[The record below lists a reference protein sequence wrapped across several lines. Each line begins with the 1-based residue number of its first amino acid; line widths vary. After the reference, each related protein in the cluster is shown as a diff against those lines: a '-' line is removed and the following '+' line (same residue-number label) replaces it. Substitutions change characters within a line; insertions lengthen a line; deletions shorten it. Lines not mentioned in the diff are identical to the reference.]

1 MEDDG
6 DSDGHPKEIL
16 VNRTFYK
23 KMIYEGPQ
31 TFLKD
36 QNIRY
41 IFSYPE
47 QNLNFLPQRELE
59 IDNEIK
65 ETFLKMNNSNSSY
78 DFSLHYKI
86 YRAGSDIFAIW
97 GTNKNKVT
105 KSGHTLKANN
115 TFNKRD
121 VSETGVMYMKKLE
134 DFMLGDTKVKTYNS
148 LSNSQ
153 SDISEFAIENIIKP
167 EEFEAYYPDQSWVDS
182 KLEKAVILAEG
193 VYDTSNGK
201 TAHGLVRFTKRYDI
215 IGLIDSKLAGK
226 DAGEVLDG
234 KFRNIPIR
242 SKIKEFLGEHPDV
255 LIVGAAT
262 DGGLLPKEYR
272 PYIIEALKN
281 KIGIV
286 SGLHDFLSDDP
297 EFKEFSEAN
306 DVKITDVR
314 KMFLHK
320 CDFFTGEIEKVKS
333 KKIAVLGTDSAVGK
347 RTTSI
352 MLTEELNKGGH
363 SAIFIGTGQTGWMQG
378 AKYCALIDS
387 MINDFVAGGIETEI
401 VKAWNDNHPEFIIIG
416 GQGAILH
423 PAYPGGFEIIAA
435 GRPDT
440 IILQHSPKRK
450 YYDGFESYPI
460 QDIDKYIKVIES
472 LSGKKIAAITLNTEN
487 MAKDELEF
495 YKKYYFEKYGIPAI
509 APLYEGIN
517 ELVKILEKAD

>member
-6 DSDGHPKEIL
+6 DSDGHPKEFL
-16 VNRTFYK
+16 VNRSFYK
-23 KMIYEGPQ
+23 KIAYEEIQ

-36 QNIRY
+36 QNVRNVY
-41 IFSYPE
+41 SYVESNFIFSDKIE
-47 QNLNFLPQRELE
+47 LN
-59 IDNEIK
+59 DNESN
-65 ETFLKMNNSNSSY
+65 EAFLKIYNNNLSY
-78 DFSLHYKI
+78 DFSLQYKI
-86 YRAGSDIFAIW
+86 NIDVKFVSFSP
-97 GTNKNKVT
+97 NKNKVT
-105 KSGHTLKANN
+105 KSFGALKDNIK
-115 TFNKRD
+115 TYNKKD

-134 DFMLGDTKVKTYNS
+134 DFILEDTKVKTYNNS
-148 LSNSQ
+148 SNSQ
-153 SDISEFAIENIIKP
+153 TDISGFSIEGIIKP
-167 EEFEAYYPDQSWVDS
+167 YELETYYQDQSWVDS

-201 TAHGLVRFTKRYDI
+201 TAHGLVRFTKRYDV
-215 IGLIDSKLAGK
+215 IGLIDSKFAGK

-242 SKIKEFLGEHPDV
+242 ASIKEFLDEHPDV

-272 PYIIEALKN
+272 PYIIEALQN
-281 KIGIV
+281 KICVV
-286 SGLHDFLSDDP
+286 SGLHEFLSEDP
-297 EFKEFSEAN
+297 EFKEISEIN
-306 DVKITDVR
+306 NVKITDVR

-347 RTTSI
+347 RTTSV
-352 MLTEELNKGGH
+352 MLTENLNRLGH
-363 SAIFIGTGQTGWMQG
+363 STIFIGTGQTGWMQG

-387 MINDFVAGGIETEI
+387 MINDFVAGGIETEV
-401 VKAWNDNHPEFIIIG
+401 VKAWNDNHPEFIIIE

-435 GRPDT
+435 GRPDV

-450 YYDGFESYPI
+450 YYDGFENYPI
-460 QDIDKYIKVIES
+460 HDLDKYIKVIEL

-487 MAKDELEF
+487 MAKDELEY

-509 APLYEGIN
+509 APLYEGTS
-517 ELVKILEKAD
+517 ELVKILEKTD